1 MKSKALDKVLKYF
14 REEAPVM
21 SFSAGGGA
29 LYRGSAKN
37 DSGSP
42 TAGVDL
48 RLKHPTRIAR
58 ILSRDGEARNGS
70 PVSNTWY

>member
-21 SFSAGGGA
+21 SFSSGGGA
-29 LYRGSAKN
+29 LYHGSAKT

-42 TAGVDL
+42 TAGLDL
-48 RLKHPTRIAR
+48 RLKQPYKDRKDLIKR
-58 ILSRDGEARNGS
+58 WRSRQRK
-70 PVSNTWY
+70 SN

>member
-1 MKSKALDKVLKYF
+1 MKSKALNKVLKYF
-14 REEAPVM
+14 REEGPLM

-29 LYRGSAKN
+29 MYQGSAKN

-48 RLKHPTRIAR
+48 RLKQPYKDRKELIKRWRTNKRK
-58 ILSRDGEARNGS
+58 
-70 PVSNTWY
+70 

>member
-48 RLKHPTRIAR
+48 RLKQPYKDRKELIKR
-58 ILSRDGEARNGS
+58 WRGNKRKSS
-70 PVSNTWY
+70 

>member
-1 MKSKALDKVLKYF
+1 MKSKALDRIIHYF

-29 LYRGSAKN
+29 MYKGSAKT

-42 TAGVDL
+42 TAGYDKPLDL
-48 RLKHPTRIAR
+48 RRKQPYKDRKELIKRWRGTTKRK
-58 ILSRDGEARNGS
+58 
-70 PVSNTWY
+70 